1 MQDHQE
7 PNPAFDAC
15 AATSKVT
22 PNQRKQDR
30 LKKGQFALLLL
41 VCAGIAAF
49 MLIPNRSKADIAEE
63 IESRP
68 HDLTLAQNLELIE
81 KIKQE
86 ERLRLMK
93 QGQVSVP
100 AQRVKPPKL
109 RNHSTNLN
117 AVSKEVL
124 VRMNAPSSF
133 EIENT
138 TMLTEQMGKGGHQAG
153 QAAKG
158 NQLLVGNNP
167 DSQFI
172 NSQNEITEVSAKKIP
187 HPDMTVPAGEMI
199 PATLETAINSD
210 LPGMVRAVTTRDVYS
225 LMNGN
230 VLIPRGSTLV
240 GQFSSGVVEGQSRI
254 LVAWNRVQMNDGVI
268 VTLNSPGTDTL
279 GRSGQGADY
288 INRRFFER
296 FGTASL
302 LSVLGAY
309 SATAGVNAQDQF
321 NSASQYRMAIANS
334 FQQTAGQTLD
344 KSVNIPPT
352 LQVNQGAKINVFVA
366 HDLDFHNVGLRNEP
380 WPKHVR
386 RPDVWK

>member
-1 MQDHQE
+1 MPDNKE
-7 PNPAFDAC
+7 NNPVLDAC

-22 PNQRKQDR
+22 PNQRKMDR
-30 LKKGQFALLLL
+30 VKKGQFALLLL

-49 MLIPNRSKADIAEE
+49 MLIPNRTKADIAEE

-68 HDLTLAQNLELIE
+68 HDLTLSQNLELIE
-81 KIKQE
+81 KMKQE

-93 QGQVSVP
+93 QGQISVP

-109 RNHSTNLN
+109 RDHSTNLK
-117 AVSKEVL
+117 AVSKEVM

-138 TMLTEQMGKGGHQAG
+138 TALTEQMERGGDQAG
-153 QAAKG
+153 QPEKS

-167 DSQFI
+167 NSQFI
-172 NSQNEITEVSAKKIP
+172 NSQNDITEVSAKRLP

-230 VLIPRGSTLV
+230 LLIPRGSTLV
-240 GQFSSGVVEGQSRI
+240 GQFSSGVSEGQSRI
-254 LVAWNRVQMNDGVI
+254 LVVWNRVQMNDGVI
-268 VTLNSPGTDTL
+268 VSLQSPGTDTL

-288 INRRFFER
+288 INRHFFER

-309 SATAGVNAQDQF
+309 SATAGVNAQDQY

-344 KSVNIPPT
+344 KAVNIPPT

-366 HDLDFHNVGLRNEP
+366 HDLDFHNVGLRHEAY
-380 WPKHVR
+380 PKYIR
-386 RPDVWK
+386 QPIVWK